1 MAPSAGLAL
10 LPPLLLTFRL
20 AGAVEVP
27 GYQDKYP
34 PLPGTER
41 GSPES
46 LVRNFEHVFED
57 ELLEAM
63 DELARGS
70 GALRNSK
77 RVTFWLGRERA
88 PRCAIERAAKVLEK
102 FTFPRGAAAHGIV
115 GVKYWVQRR
124 TTEENVNFHYDKDEG
139 LASDQ
144 QVMRPPPLVGVT
156 HLENW
161 GAPTLVLNQT
171 TIHNGNVDAPTVP
184 TSGWLILPKRNK
196 HALHRGDLHHGA
208 PHDMAAVPVPPGKHR
223 HTLVTS
229 WEIEKPLEP
238 NCHLIP
244 DRELQTALTGKVSA
258 SKTDVPA
265 PPLSSDPGRL
275 LWPERAPAA
284 LCAVGVLQRAQPRRR

>member
-1 MAPSAGLAL
+1 M
-10 LPPLLLTFRL
+10 
-20 AGAVEVP
+20 
-27 GYQDKYP
+27 
-34 PLPGTER
+34 
-41 GSPES
+41 
-46 LVRNFEHVFED
+46 
-57 ELLEAM
+57 LE
-63 DELARGS
+63 E
-70 GALRNSK
+70 
-77 RVTFWLGRERA
+77 
-88 PRCAIERAAKVLEK
+88 
-102 FTFPRGAAAHGIV
+102 FTFPRGGAAHGIV

-238 NCHLIP
+238 NCHFIP
-244 DRELQTALTGKVSA
+244 DRELQTALTGKV
-258 SKTDVPA
+258 
-265 PPLSSDPGRL
+265 
-275 LWPERAPAA
+275 
-284 LCAVGVLQRAQPRRR
+284 RRKQN